1 MRKLILSIIIAFIML
16 ESFSQEIKVKGAL
29 VFFYTKRVPVT
40 LVFTNPSK
48 LYCLDSIRLITRN
61 KAVPVLGDLVQNE
74 YFTHESPQRFTANIY
89 TNAVRSTVLYC
100 ENPDQNHIHTGGAI
114 FEKKD
119 LPDKLFIAF
128 NVNAKAYKVISAKD
142 NENDSIYSIRK
153 RSNNEFFKSENEQ
166 PCDYFINTHDY
177 VIITELTKT
186 KILTKCQQA
195 KYKFQ
200 KSKVSEF
207 WRYGLW

>member
-16 ESFSQEIKVKGAL
+16 ESFSQEIKVKGTL
-29 VFFYTKRVPVT
+29 IFFYTKRVPV
-40 LVFTNPSK
+40 VFIDPPIM
-48 LYCLDSIRLITRN
+48 YCLDSIRLITRN

-74 YFTHESPQRFTANIY
+74 YFTHERPQRFTANIY
-89 TNAVRSTVLYC
+89 TNAVRSSTLYC
-100 ENPDQNHIHTGGAI
+100 ENPGKNNIHTGGTI

-119 LPDKLFIAF
+119 LSDKLFIAF
-128 NVNAKAYKVISAKD
+128 NANAKAYKVVSTQN

-153 RSNNEFFKSENEQ
+153 RSNNEFLKSENEQ
-166 PCDYFINTHDY
+166 PCDYYINTHDY
-177 VIITELTKT
+177 LIITELTKT
-186 KILTKCQQA
+186 KNLTKCQQA

>member
-1 MRKLILSIIIAFIML
+1 MRKLILTIILSLIML
-16 ESFSQEIKVKGAL
+16 ESFTQEIKVKGTL
-29 VFFYTKRVPVT
+29 VFFYTKRVPV
-40 LVFTNPSK
+40 VFIDPPIM
-48 LYCLDSIRLITRN
+48 YCLDSIRLITRN

-74 YFTHESPQRFTANIY
+74 YFSHEGPQKFTANIY

-100 ENPDQNHIHTGGAI
+100 ENPGTNHIHTGGAI
-114 FEKKD
+114 FERKD
-119 LPDKLFIAF
+119 LPDKLFICF
-128 NVNAKAYKVISAKD
+128 NINAKAYKVVSTQK

-153 RSNNEFFKSENEQ
+153 RSNSEFIISENEQ
-166 PCDYFINTHDY
+166 PCDFFINTHDY
-177 VIITELTKT
+177 LIITELTKT
-186 KILTKCQQA
+186 MALTKRQQA

>member
-1 MRKLILSIIIAFIML
+1 MRKLILSIILGFVML
-16 ESFSQEIKVKGAL
+16 ESFSQETKVKGTL
-29 VFFYTKRVPVT
+29 VFFYSKRVPIKHI
-40 LVFTNPSK
+40 NPPEM
-48 LYCLDSIRLITRN
+48 YCLDSIRLITRN

-74 YFTHESPQRFTANIY
+74 EFTHERPQRFTANIY
-89 TNAVRSTVLYC
+89 TNAIRSSRLYC
-100 ENPDQNHIHTGGAI
+100 ENPNQNHIHIGGAI
-114 FEKKD
+114 FEKID

-128 NVNAKAYKVISAKD
+128 NVNAKAYKVVSTQN
-142 NENDSIYSIRK
+142 NENDSIYCVEK
-153 RSNNEFFKSENEQ
+153 RSYNKFLENEEEQ

-177 VIITELTKT
+177 IIITELIQT